1 MLFGMFYK
9 ESTKFKS
16 ITSPCFVKIE
26 RVRRLVKYGRGEK
39 MGAKKRET
47 INKTCSRNVQRGGGR
62 NKGWD

>member
-39 MGAKKRET
+39 MGA
-47 INKTCSRNVQRGGGR
+47 NKEN
-62 NKGWD
+62 NKQDVL